1 MKSDNV
7 KSEVEPI
14 LLDLAK
20 NGSKR
25 TVKAAAIAALGA
37 YKKPEYESL
46 FQAAINDSSYTVSG
60 NALQALS
67 EIDSLAALKEARRLS
82 SQPEKGKLSSVIT
95 AVMIESGDESA
106 ANMILKNFEKM
117 RLSQAKFNLLQQIG
131 DFLIKTKSMDI
142 FKKGVDDIVAF
153 RDAIPDAF
161 KGQTDPFINGV
172 LLKGLATRKK
182 EAGLT
187 EQSDYVISKLPAE
200 DKKGF

>member
-182 EAGLT
+182 KR
-187 EQSDYVISKLPAE
+187 VLPNNLIT
-200 DKKGF
+200 